1 MLRQHTI
8 YSLLFRS
15 LETFI
20 IVLRMAHEEDIRRWL
35 SINSAHT
42 NLTNLSWAAN
52 MWCRH
57 QEWGHR
63 VVWSGVRTMGNI
75 TSSNQP
81 LDTVNVKSISVKYF

>member
-35 SINSAHT
+35 GINSAHAHQPHQPV
-42 NLTNLSWAAN
+42 LSCEHV
-52 MWCRH
+52 MPP
-57 QEWGHR
+57 
-63 VVWSGVRTMGNI
+63 SGGGTQGGVEYEQWVTLPPP
-75 TSSNQP
+75 TSH
-81 LDTVNVKSISVKYF
+81 